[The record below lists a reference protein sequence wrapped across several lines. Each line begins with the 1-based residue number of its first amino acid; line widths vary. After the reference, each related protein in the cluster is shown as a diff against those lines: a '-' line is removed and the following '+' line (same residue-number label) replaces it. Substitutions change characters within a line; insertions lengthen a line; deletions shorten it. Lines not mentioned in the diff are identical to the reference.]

1 MSETQQQTQPR
12 YPDGTPVPT
21 IDEINAQLGPE
32 FVEIANARLAR
43 MNASKNPQE
52 ITQLGANLQGMWS
65 AAAILG
71 RVDKRVAKGM
81 LMQTVLMTDQLVSA
95 LGVPTSVQR
104 PIDLQ
109 SAQVH

>member
-1 MSETQQQTQPR
+1 MSDNQSPR
-12 YPDGTPVPT
+12 LQYPDGTPVPT
-21 IDEINAQLGPE
+21 FDEVNAQLGAE
-32 FVEIANARLAR
+32 FVAVADARLAR
-43 MNASKNPQE
+43 MNASRNPQE

-71 RVDKRVAKGM
+71 HVDKRVAKGM